1 LSHEINH
8 GYKLAMLPVETFNST
23 PVQNLAHLAHLVDT
37 SDDSSYINI
46 GLDGG
51 RFITLDRQQVS
62 QLAVTQTLTHISH
75 QIDKDWLVVG
85 FSMRASWQVTS
96 GEHVHHTNS
105 AHHCMCKVVATLP
118 RWSRSRLERTVRT
131 GCKDL
136 VQALQGIC
144 PYNHT
149 ADLTLFLCLAAYW
162 IWQVLEHTPHI
173 LKINN
178 IPSDRSEDLVG
189 PSAEAAAQAGAE
201 EAAAAAAAGA
211 ASPPASQA
219 GNAAAG
225 PSGTDMEH

>member
-62 QLAVTQTLTHISH
+62 QLAVTQTLTLIFH

-105 AHHCMCKVVATLP
+105 AHHCMFEAGAHSEN
-118 RWSRSRLERTVRT
+118 R
-131 GCKDL
+131 
-136 VQALQGIC
+136 LQGLGTS
-144 PYNHT
+144 T
-149 ADLTLFLCLAAYW
+149 AGYLPIQSHC
-162 IWQVLEHTPHI
+162 
-173 LKINN
+173 
-178 IPSDRSEDLVG
+178 
-189 PSAEAAAQAGAE
+189 
-201 EAAAAAAAGA
+201 
-211 ASPPASQA
+211 
-219 GNAAAG
+219 
-225 PSGTDMEH
+225 